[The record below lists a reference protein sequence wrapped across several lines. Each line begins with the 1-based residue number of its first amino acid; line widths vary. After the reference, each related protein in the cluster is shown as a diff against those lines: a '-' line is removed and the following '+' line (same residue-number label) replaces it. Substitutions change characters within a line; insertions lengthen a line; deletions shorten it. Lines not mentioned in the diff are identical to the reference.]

1 MSINEALTI
10 FSKSKYSKFQKAT
23 KYAVHKG
30 NVIILSKPVVPDYMA
45 CSCWIIKEDGSLVPS
60 NVLWLDTDVIDFREI
75 RKDNGD

>member
-10 FSKSKYSKFQKAT
+10 FSKSKYSKFQKVT
-23 KYAVHKG
+23 KYAVYKG
-30 NVIILSKPVVPDYMA
+30 NVILLSKPVVPDYMA